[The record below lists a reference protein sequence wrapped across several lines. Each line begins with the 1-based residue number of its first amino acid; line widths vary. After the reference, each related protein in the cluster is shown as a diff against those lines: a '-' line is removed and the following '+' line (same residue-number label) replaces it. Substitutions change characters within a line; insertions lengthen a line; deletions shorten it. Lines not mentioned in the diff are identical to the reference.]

1 MDLNLISKT
10 LDIFS
15 ELKVLVIG
23 DIMVDEYLWGS
34 VGRISPEAPVQIVDI
49 ERQEYRLGGC
59 GNVINNLCSL
69 GSSVSVASVIGDGFH
84 HEFVLEEFHR
94 LGVDT
99 KCLLFDIERPT
110 TKKTRIIAA
119 NQQIVRFDSETRKPI
134 ADRYEK
140 EIIDFLNDNISLF
153 DLIILSDYEK
163 GVATNGISACGISN
177 AKNCSVPLI
186 VDPKGKNFSK
196 YFGATVISPNTLE
209 AALATD
215 IEITDDTSAE
225 KAGLQIL
232 RMTNCQVVLITR
244 GKRGMT
250 LLTASDHEALHI
262 PARAREVYDVTGA
275 GDTVVSVLGLAISS
289 GLTYAQASLFA
300 NEAAGIVVG
309 KIGASPVTRQELLLA
324 LTNQFPQT
332 LNSKEKTLE
341 ELKTLL
347 PTLKKHKKR
356 IVLLSDDF
364 TNLTGKHIHSLRRA
378 KQLGD
383 ILIVHVNTND
393 TFDNLNNTSTDIISV
408 PDRVQMLSAPD
419 SVDYLLIT
427 ASVEISKI
435 IENLHPDVFLEPS
448 TLETESAQGTLSTT
462 PQSLEA

>member
-1 MDLNLISKT
+1 
-10 LDIFS
+10 
-15 ELKVLVIG
+15 
-23 DIMVDEYLWGS
+23 
-34 VGRISPEAPVQIVDI
+34 
-49 ERQEYRLGGC
+49 
-59 GNVINNLCSL
+59 
-69 GSSVSVASVIGDGFH
+69 
-84 HEFVLEEFHR
+84 
-94 LGVDT
+94 
-99 KCLLFDIERPT
+99 
-110 TKKTRIIAA
+110 
-119 NQQIVRFDSETRKPI
+119 
-134 ADRYEK
+134 
-140 EIIDFLNDNISLF
+140 
-153 DLIILSDYEK
+153 
-163 GVATNGISACGISN
+163 
-177 AKNCSVPLI
+177 
-186 VDPKGKNFSK
+186 
-196 YFGATVISPNTLE
+196 
-209 AALATD
+209 
-215 IEITDDTSAE
+215 
-225 KAGLQIL
+225 
-232 RMTNCQVVLITR
+232 
-244 GKRGMT
+244 MT